1 MLKSLLQD
9 TNTTVV
15 ANALATLIEIDQD
28 KEGGIGI
35 AFDFSTIMKF
45 LTALNESSEYGPW
58 QTLPPFSSFTVS
70 QFIC

>member
-1 MLKSLLQD
+1 MLKNLLQD

-28 KEGGIGI
+28 KAGGVGI

-45 LTALNESSEYGPW
+45 LTALNESSEYELDSTRNLGLM
-58 QTLPPFSSFTVS
+58 TN
-70 QFIC
+70 